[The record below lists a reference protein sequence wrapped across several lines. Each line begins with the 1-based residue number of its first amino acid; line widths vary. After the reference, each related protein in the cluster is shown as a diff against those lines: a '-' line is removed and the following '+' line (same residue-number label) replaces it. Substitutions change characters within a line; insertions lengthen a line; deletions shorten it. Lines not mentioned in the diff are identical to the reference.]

1 MDVPRSLS
9 GKGIRDL
16 LLGLMLSL
24 AVLAL
29 IVWPQRS
36 AAAAKD
42 GLLLCYNVIIPSLFP
57 FFVLSSLVVE
67 LGMAGYIDRAVE
79 RIMRPLFNVPGACAS
94 SLVLGLI
101 GGYPVGAQTAVGLY
115 EKGICSKTETE
126 RLLAFCNTSGP
137 AFILG
142 VVGAGIFSD
151 SRIGILLYLVHA
163 AAAVCVG
170 VLFRFYKRKET
181 DGRNCTRAPFYTQR
195 LSAAFTSSVKSSF
208 ASILNICAFVV
219 FFTVLIQMLAQAG
232 VLRGL
237 AALLAPL
244 GLANP
249 WGERL
254 LTGILEVSSGV
265 WTLAEIGPTPGS
277 VSMAAFILGWGGL
290 SVHCQVL
297 SFAGGSG
304 LSMRTY
310 FMGKLLHGGLSAVL
324 AGVLCRVIPLQV
336 KEGSSLIQPTGGFSP
351 LDSAGDLTI
360 AVVAAGILWIVFLAA
375 VLRLVQKNSG
385 KRHRHVV

>member
-1 MDVPRSLS
+1 MFKSLS
-9 GKGIRDL
+9 GKRARDL
-16 LLGLMLSL
+16 LLGLLLAL

-36 AAAAKD
+36 AAAARD

-67 LGMAGYIDRAVE
+67 LGMAGYIGRIVE
-79 RIMRPLFNVPGACAS
+79 RIMRPLFNVPGVCAS
-94 SLVLGLI
+94 ALVLGLI

-115 EKGICSKTETE
+115 EKGLCSKTEAE

-142 VVGAGIFSD
+142 VAGAGIFCD

-170 VLFRFYKRKET
+170 MVFRFYKRSKTE
-181 DGRNCTRAPFYTQR
+181 GRDSGRAPFYAQR
-195 LSAAFTSSVKSSF
+195 LSTAFTGSVKNSF
-208 ASILNICAFVV
+208 TAIFNICAFVV

-232 VLRGL
+232 ILRGL
-237 AALLAPL
+237 AVPLAAL
-244 GLANP
+244 GLP
-249 WGERL
+249 VQWGERL
-254 LTGILEVSSGV
+254 LTGVLEVSSGV
-265 WTLAEIGPTPGS
+265 WTLAEVGATPGS
-277 VSMAAFILGWGGL
+277 VSMAAFMLGWGGL

-297 SFAGGSG
+297 SFTGASG
-304 LSMRTY
+304 LSMRPY
-310 FMGKLLHGGLSAVL
+310 FVGKLLHGGVSALL
-324 AGVLCRVIPLQV
+324 AGALCRWIPLQGQ
-336 KEGSSLIQPTGGFSP
+336 ESSGLIQQAGGFFSMD
-351 LDSAGDLTI
+351 LAGGVSIST
-360 AVVAAGILWIVFLAA
+360 VAAGILWIAFFAA
-375 VLRLVQKNSG
+375 ALRLVQKNSG